1 MCLGPTLGVLES
13 QDHMAYSVLEQRR
26 LEPQPVVCVMHSEE

>member
-13 QDHMAYSVLEQRR
+13 QDRMAYSVLEQSRAVWSPSQR
-26 LEPQPVVCVMHSEE
+26 FA